1 MNWQLFS
8 HFQEVVVPVFV
19 AMSPLTVL
27 PVYLAMTDGLALHHM
42 QVLSRKAILTA
53 FTVAICITLAGQA
66 IFRILGITVNDLR
79 VGGGLILLI
88 IAIYDL
94 IFSREQRK
102 KKEMQTDVGI
112 VPLGTPL
119 IVGPATMT
127 ACLVLAD
134 THGRTL
140 VVAALLV
147 NVGITWFILHN
158 AHVIKRYVSSSISRA
173 FGKVMSLFLAAIAVG
188 TMRVGITSFIEQATK

>member
-1 MNWQLFS
+1 MNWQLFG
-8 HFQEVVVPVFV
+8 HFDEVVVPVFV
-19 AMSPLTVL
+19 AMNPLTVL
-27 PVYLAMTDGLALHHM
+27 PIYLAMTDGMHVPDM
-42 QVLSRKAILTA
+42 RVLSRKAILTA
-53 FTVAICITLAGQA
+53 FIVALCITLAGQL
-66 IFRILGITVNDLR
+66 IFGILGITVNDLR

-102 KKEMQTDVGI
+102 RREMATDVGI

-134 THGRTL
+134 THGRLL
-140 VVAALLV
+140 VLGALLV
-147 NVGITWFILHN
+147 NVGITWAILHN
-158 AHVIKRYVSSSISRA
+158 AHIIKRYVSHSVSRA

-188 TMRVGITSFIEQATK
+188 TMRVGITSFIAQALK